1 MSFAPKAYE
10 AAVRKMD
17 GKKLLDELLYGEMA
31 LDDGCLECSKMLYAE
46 LLRRLSPKVD
56 REKLLEAVSHCGC
69 CVDRIT
75 NLIANLIESGQ
86 VPTVEE

>member
-1 MSFAPKAYE
+1 MSFDAKAY
-10 AAVRKMD
+10 AAEVRKME

-56 REKLLEAVSHCGC
+56 RAKLAELLGHRRVS
-69 CVDRIT
+69 D
-75 NLIANLIESGQ
+75 LFADLIESGQ